1 VKEFER
7 AKGFTQHSFLAKLK
21 KAKVRAEVVKFRKAR
36 MSSKQEVNVETVSAT
51 IVNPCMEEFER
62 RLNALALPPSLAQ
75 KVSMWNAFVMEAR
88 ALCAKLIV
96 TLENI
101 SFNVSP
107 FVSTCL
113 AWVVLCERVPETS
126 TIIPGFMKSK
136 DPTGSPASY
145 IPQLF
150 IRTRQPEDLLPL
162 LRQVW
167 GEDHPFAQPELFT
180 DLQTMPLTH
189 LSDCVLLNQIVHV
202 GRVVGSGALQQR
214 RSMPYAEL
222 ASRVMVSADDS
233 GAAIA
238 EYVNHRRE
246 LELDFKNFQ
255 FVSSH
260 PLRFLKWVVTK
271 EIRDTVFPQVINMLR
286 SDPTKVEYTRISDEE
301 AERVNRIQEQNVAE
315 FAGAGAG
322 AAAGTPSPSP

>member
-1 VKEFER
+1 
-7 AKGFTQHSFLAKLK
+7 
-21 KAKVRAEVVKFRKAR
+21 

-62 RLNALALPPSLAQ
+62 RLDALALPASLAQ
-75 KVSMWNAFVMEAR
+75 KVSMWNAFVTEAR
-88 ALCAKLIV
+88 AFCAKLIV
-96 TLENI
+96 TLENV

-113 AWVVLCERVPETS
+113 AWVVLCERIPETS
-126 TIIPGFMKSK
+126 TISPGFMKK
-136 DPTGSPASY
+136 QDPSPATPATPASPASPASY

-167 GEDHPFAQPELFT
+167 GEDHPFAQPELVT

-202 GRVVGSGALQQR
+202 GRAAAAGGDRPPQQR

-222 ASRVMVSADDS
+222 ASRVVVSAEDS
-233 GAAIA
+233 GAAVA
-238 EYVNHRRE
+238 EYVNHSRE

-301 AERVNRIQEQNVAE
+301 AERVSRIQERNAAE
-315 FAGAGAG
+315 LAGASSEAAGGSSEAAG
-322 AAAGTPSPSP
+322 AAAGPSSP

>member
-1 VKEFER
+1 
-7 AKGFTQHSFLAKLK
+7 
-21 KAKVRAEVVKFRKAR
+21 

-62 RLNALALPPSLAQ
+62 RLDALALPASLAQ
-75 KVSMWNAFVMEAR
+75 KVSMWNAFVTEAR
-88 ALCAKLIV
+88 AFCAKLIV
-96 TLENI
+96 TLENV

-113 AWVVLCERVPETS
+113 AWVVLCERIPETS
-126 TIIPGFMKSK
+126 TISPGFMKK
-136 DPTGSPASY
+136 QDPSPATPATPASY

-167 GEDHPFAQPELFT
+167 GEDHPFAQPELVT

-202 GRVVGSGALQQR
+202 GRAAAAGGDRPPQQR

-222 ASRVMVSADDS
+222 ASRVVVSAEDS
-233 GAAIA
+233 GAAVA
-238 EYVNHRRE
+238 EYVNHSRE

-301 AERVNRIQEQNVAE
+301 AERVSRIQERNAAE
-315 FAGAGAG
+315 LAGASSEAAGAGAG
-322 AAAGTPSPSP
+322 AAAGPASPSP

>member
-1 VKEFER
+1 
-7 AKGFTQHSFLAKLK
+7 
-21 KAKVRAEVVKFRKAR
+21 

-62 RLNALALPPSLAQ
+62 RLDALALPASLAQ
-75 KVSMWNAFVMEAR
+75 KVSMWNAFVTEAR
-88 ALCAKLIV
+88 AFCAKLIV
-96 TLENI
+96 TLENV

-113 AWVVLCERVPETS
+113 AWVVLCERIPETS
-126 TIIPGFMKSK
+126 TISPGFMKK
-136 DPTGSPASY
+136 QDPSPATPASY

-167 GEDHPFAQPELFT
+167 GEDHPFAQPELVT

-202 GRVVGSGALQQR
+202 GRAAAAGGDRPPQQR

-222 ASRVMVSADDS
+222 ASRVVVSAEDS
-233 GAAIA
+233 GAAVA
-238 EYVNHRRE
+238 EYVNHSRE

-301 AERVNRIQEQNVAE
+301 AERVSRIQERNAAE
-315 FAGAGAG
+315 LAGASSEAAGAGAG
-322 AAAGTPSPSP
+322 AGGSSEAAGGSSEAAGAAAGPASPSP

>member
-1 VKEFER
+1 
-7 AKGFTQHSFLAKLK
+7 
-21 KAKVRAEVVKFRKAR
+21 

-62 RLNALALPPSLAQ
+62 RLDALALPASLAQ
-75 KVSMWNAFVMEAR
+75 KVSMWNAFVTEAR
-88 ALCAKLIV
+88 AFCAKLIV
-96 TLENI
+96 TLENV

-113 AWVVLCERVPETS
+113 AWVVLCERIPETS
-126 TIIPGFMKSK
+126 TISPGFMKK
-136 DPTGSPASY
+136 QDPSPASPATPATPASY

-167 GEDHPFAQPELFT
+167 GEDHPFAQPELVT

-202 GRVVGSGALQQR
+202 GRAAAAGGDRIPQQR

-222 ASRVMVSADDS
+222 ASRVVVSAEDS
-233 GAAIA
+233 GAAVA
-238 EYVNHRRE
+238 EYVNHSRE

-301 AERVNRIQEQNVAE
+301 AERVSRIQERNAAE
-315 FAGAGAG
+315 LAGGSSEAAGGSSEAAG
-322 AAAGTPSPSP
+322 AAAGPSSP